1 MINYTNVNN
10 LDMFL
15 EDNFD
20 VVVRKNTTSKRAF
33 RVALL
38 RNKESMPAFRNL
50 SRKFGAVHGVHYGL
64 EYKGFLLEEIEYVET
79 RPKKTAQEMQA
90 EFLKKNAPKK
100 VEDGGIELS
109 DIERISKGNRDDPR
123 LETQYE
129 TKYDGVECYNA
140 YNVKILIKHRRTISG
155 QEAGRKKNMANITY
169 YSVDTG
175 YGRRTVRE
183 STLEKF
189 FKSGKLSIEPK
200 HNPFYTEDSFR
211 EDDGFWDE
219 DNFN

>member
-20 VVVRKNTTSKRAF
+20 IVIRKNTTSKRAF
-33 RVALL
+33 RIALL
-38 RNKESMPAFRNL
+38 RNKESIPAFRNL
-50 SRKFGAVHGVHYGL
+50 SRKFSAVYGVHYSA
-64 EYKGFLLEEIEYVET
+64 EYKGFTLEEVEYVEIK
-79 RPKKTAQEMQA
+79 PKKTAQEMQA
-90 EFLKKNAPKK
+90 EFLRKNTPTKI
-100 VEDGGIELS
+100 EDGGTQLS
-109 DIERISKGNRDDPR
+109 DIERISKGIRDDPR

-129 TKYDGVECYNA
+129 TKYDGIECYNV
-140 YNVKILIKHRRTISG
+140 YNEKILITHRRTISG
-155 QEAGRKKNMANITY
+155 KEAGRKKNMASITY
-169 YSVDTG
+169 YNVDTG

-183 STLEKF
+183 RTLEKF

-200 HNPFYTEDSFR
+200 PNPFYTEDSFQ